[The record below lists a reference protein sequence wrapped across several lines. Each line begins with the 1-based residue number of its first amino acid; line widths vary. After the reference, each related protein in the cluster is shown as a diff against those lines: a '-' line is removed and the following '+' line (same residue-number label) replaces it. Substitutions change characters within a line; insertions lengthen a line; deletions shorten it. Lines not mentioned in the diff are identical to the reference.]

1 MRKTNDFL
9 EDYLKFAEECSESP
23 ISYHTWAG
31 VSVVASVLQR
41 KVFMRWGHTLIYP
54 NQYIVLIGPSGVR
67 KGEPLRIAKDFL
79 DRVGIFLVPEVI
91 TKEQLIRRMKEH
103 HLQYEGEDGELRE
116 QHPVTVISE
125 ELSVFIS
132 QNDPKFLGDLTNW
145 YDSLDK
151 WTYDTK
157 NKGTDV
163 VNGVCMNILASMAP
177 DWIPMTI
184 PMGAIGGGFTSRILF
199 IVEYKKGKTIADP
212 SAIGID
218 ETLRQNLRDDL
229 EAMLILSGEMKFSDE
244 AKKRYMKWYTIEE
257 QNTASGRPA
266 LSDPRFGGYV
276 SRRATHVKKIAMVCC
291 AARGNSM
298 MIQVEDFDRSL
309 SLMEQ
314 AELTMTDVFGKIGK
328 SMYAE
333 QTQDV
338 MNFIRMKKRTTR
350 SDVMQNFY
358 RDIDDST
365 LNIIEAT
372 LRAAR
377 FIKTVPN
384 ASKGDMDYVWI
395 D

>member
-1 MRKTNDFL
+1 MRKTDDFL

-79 DRVGIFLVPEVI
+79 DGIGIFLVPEVI

-103 HLQYEGEDGELRE
+103 HLQYDDPNGKLMH

-145 YDSLDK
+145 YDSLDR

-157 NKGTDV
+157 NSGTDV

-199 IVEYKKGKTIADP
+199 IVEHKKGKTIADP

-218 ETLRQNLRDDL
+218 EDLKERLRHDL
-229 EAMLILSGEMKFSDE
+229 EAMSILTGEMKFSDD

-266 LSDPRFGGYV
+266 IPDPKFSGYI
-276 SRRATHVKKIAMVCC
+276 SRRATHVKKISMACS

-298 MIQVEDFDRSL
+298 MIQLEDFERSL
-309 SLMEQ
+309 GLMEQ
-314 AELTMTDVFGKIGK
+314 AELNMADVFGKIGR
-328 SMYAE
+328 SLYAE
-333 QTQDV
+333 QTQDI
-338 MNFIRMKKRTTR
+338 MNFIRAGKRTTR
-350 SDVMQNFY
+350 SSVMQNFY

-365 LNIIEAT
+365 MSVIEAT
-372 LRAAR
+372 LVAAR
-377 FIKTVPN
+377 FIKVKVDVG
-384 ASKGDMDYVWI
+384 KGDKIYIWLG
-395 D
+395 